1 MNDDL
6 FDGIW
11 VFDREASTLGSMAPA
26 AWTQSVDVEGDRIR
40 VKEEI
45 RRGDSWATVEVEGK
59 LDGQYYPVV
68 GSPFTDDMCF
78 VMEGECIRGVAR
90 KNGVVALRDCR
101 DFSEPGTMGWSST
114 LTWGAGKSRP
124 GRRFFGSRQVRL
136 RGGVELM

>member
-11 VFDREASTLGSMAPA
+11 VFDREASTLGSMAPV
-26 AWTQSVDVEGDRIR
+26 AWIQSVYVEGDRIR

-59 LDGQYYPVV
+59 LDGHYYPVV

-101 DFSEPGTMGWSST
+101 DFSEPGTMR
-114 LTWGAGKSRP
+114 AGVP
-124 GRRFFGSRQVRL
+124 RL
-136 RGGVELM
+136 RGGQGNLVRDGGFSEAGRCGCGGALS

>member
-11 VFDREASTLGSMAPA
+11 VFDREASTLGSMAPV
-26 AWTQSVDVEGDRIR
+26 AWIQSVYVEGDRIR

-59 LDGQYYPVV
+59 LDGHYYPVV

-90 KNGVVALRDCR
+90 KNGVVAGRDRR
-101 DFSEPGTMGWSST
+101 DFSEPGTMRLEFHAYMEGKEISSGT
-114 LTWGAGKSRP
+114 AVFRKQAGAVAG
-124 GRRFFGSRQVRL
+124 GSL
-136 RGGVELM
+136 N